1 MGQQVLA
8 IAGQV
13 VGGYFFGPVGAAI
26 GGAIGGYIGGVLF
39 AEDQVFEGPRLSD
52 LKIQTSNYGNAIP
65 ICYGSIRIGGNVDWS
80 TDIRETR
87 IESDVGGKGGPD
99 TTQVDYRYDLD
110 CMIGL
115 GTPPLGEEFVAIER
129 VYANGV
135 LIYDTRAG
143 ASPANVFASG
153 QWITGMLLYPGNET
167 QLPDPT
173 MEAALGVGNVSA
185 YRGYGYVLMTGV
197 KLNVLKTSV
206 MPNFE
211 FVVSTSGTA
220 DLGRQLLEIDDL
232 TPVYH
237 GPLALS
243 NAQPIITQLSTTI
256 RVANT
261 DDLLVRVY
269 DLTGAHVATEPR
281 TEEELEFP
289 PFSTDGS
296 APWAAWA
303 TFDAQDALI
312 TSINVAVAPGIFMI
326 GSVDMLSVVTT
337 TDIFVAS
344 VACVDKRHYMILTAP
359 PGGEKINRWWLLE
372 YTGDDVILEDQGPV
386 DTTGLGFLTT
396 NVWNISPVF
405 QGEGLNY
412 LGVLESDLTHAWQ
425 LIGQDLYVWEIALAA
440 GSPTERVLSRI
451 IDFDTSALP
460 RRDMAAAGTPP
471 RPGMYADN
479 GLAAIVMGNSLATT
493 SYLFLYSR
501 LPNVDPDGIPLVD
514 ILTDLCER
522 SDLSSSELTF
532 TGISDIVFGF
542 VIGQS
547 MTARAAM
554 EMLLRAYHID
564 AIDSDTFKFVK
575 RGGASVVDIEYIDLG
590 AGTDA
595 PTIHAVSVN
604 RRQETEMASRVNV
617 KYMSVAGDYQ
627 IAAQSARRE
636 TTGSRETAEVALPIV
651 FDDDDEVA
659 AIADILLREIWAGAF
674 TRSFATTIEYAKYEP
689 TDVLRLDDGTAV
701 RTVRGRARVDK
712 GSLIEWESID
722 EDVEAYDSNAIG
734 VPIVVPSQ
742 DLSSVMQGPTSF
754 AVLDIPPLT
763 ELSAGNESAAYVA
776 AKGLLSNW
784 PGAAIDVSRDG
795 GTTYQAGTGVT
806 QASVLG
812 AAITALDDFLGGNVW
827 DEASTVQVDVG
838 AGTLSSA
845 THDEVLDGANYSVI
859 GDEVLQFRTANL
871 VSSGVYDLSGFLR
884 GRKGTEWAI
893 STHVAGDAFVLISTS
908 RLQDLPLQ
916 LSDRVLAS
924 LLVRATTGNMLPSQ
938 GLVRSFAPRISRLMP
953 YSPVHLSAVRNA
965 DGSWYLNWERRDR
978 YMNDWPEGVD
988 VPMSEVSELYDVEVY
1003 NAAGDLV
1010 ETYTDINDKFLDVAD
1025 TVLGGSPTPASINYS
1040 VWQKSAIVGRGFEAN
1055 ETITQ
1060 AL

>member
-296 APWAAWA
+296 APWAAWV

-312 TSINVAVAPGIFMI
+312 NSINVAVAPGIFLI

-337 TDIFVAS
+337 TDILVAS
-344 VACVDKRHYMILTAP
+344 IACVDKRHYMILTAP
-359 PGGEKINRWWLLE
+359 SGGEKINRWWLLE
-372 YTGDDVILEDQGPV
+372 YTGDDVILEDQGPI
-386 DTTGLGFLTT
+386 DTTGLGVLET

-405 QGEGLNY
+405 QPEGLHRV
-412 LGVLESDLTHAWQ
+412 GVLESDLIHAWQ
-425 LIGQDLYVWEIALAA
+425 VNSQDLYVWEIALAA

-451 IDFDTSALP
+451 ISFDTPSLP

-471 RPGMYADN
+471 RPAIYADN
-479 GLAAIVMGNSLATT
+479 GLAAIVMGSADATT

-575 RGGASVVDIEYIDLG
+575 RGGASVVDIDYIDLG

-617 KYMSVAGDYQ
+617 KYMSLSADYQ

-651 FDDDDEVA
+651 FDDDNEPA
-659 AIADILLREIWAGAF
+659 EIADILLREIWAGAF

-689 TDVLRLDDGTAV
+689 TDVLRLDDGLAI

-734 VPIVVPSQ
+734 VQIVVPSQ
-742 DLSSVMQGPTSF
+742 DLASVMQGQTSF
-754 AVLDIPPLT
+754 AVLDIPPLS
-763 ELSAGNESAAYVA
+763 ELQSGNESAAYVA
-776 AKGLLSNW
+776 AKGVLSNW

-795 GTTYQAGTGVT
+795 GSTYTPGTGVT

-812 AAITALDDFLGGNVW
+812 AATTALDDFLGGNVW
-827 DEASTVQVDVG
+827 DEASTVRVDVG

-845 THDEVLDGANYSVI
+845 THDEVLDGANLSVI
-859 GDEVLQFRTANL
+859 GDEVLQFRTATL
-871 VSSGVYDLSGFLR
+871 VSSGVYDLTGFLR

-893 STHVAGDAFVLISTS
+893 STHVAGDAFVLINVL
-908 RLQDLPLQ
+908 RLEDLPLQ
-916 LSDRVLAS
+916 ISDRVLAN

-938 GLVRSFAPRISRLMP
+938 GLVRGFAPRISRLMP
-953 YSPVHLSAVRNA
+953 YSPAHLSAVRNA
-965 DGSWYLNWERRDR
+965 DGSWYLSWERRDR